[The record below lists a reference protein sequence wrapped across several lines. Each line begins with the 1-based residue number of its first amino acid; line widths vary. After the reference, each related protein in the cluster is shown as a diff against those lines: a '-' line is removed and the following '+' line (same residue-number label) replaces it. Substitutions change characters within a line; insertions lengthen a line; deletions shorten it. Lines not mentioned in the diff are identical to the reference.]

1 MRKKKKSNAAL
12 ESRMFSLSFSLCIS
26 FPPSVSEWAAVRI
39 LGKPPLCLSCSKG
52 MSVNMQHI
60 YRITLCRSTHSV
72 CVGGCIFYRHQDA
85 YKLCSMRGTNIDSV
99 MKSEW
104 SELQNVQWEK
114 LVTDFRLFSNSV
126 SLLGAS
132 NGLRFL
138 TTSYLF
144 NTKPCFPTSFLHLA
158 RCTKN
163 SLFNSECV
171 SVCLLGL

>member
-1 MRKKKKSNAAL
+1 
-12 ESRMFSLSFSLCIS
+12 MFSLSFSLCIS